1 MHIRLALP
9 CLTASLFAVM
19 ASAQTAT
26 TERFELSGSIVTL
39 NILPF
44 LQAEE
49 LDTLRFVGQS
59 QEALA
64 LFIPDGGGYAAM
76 ALAPADG
83 FVRDG
88 VPADSAIAMSGLPD
102 AAAARAAA
110 LRECNATRSG
120 GPACVVA
127 MEIAP
132 K

>member
-1 MHIRLALP
+1 MPIRLALP
-9 CLTASLFAVM
+9 VLVAMLMPMIAH
-19 ASAQTAT
+19 AQSAP
-26 TERFELSGSIVTL
+26 TERYELSGAVVTL

-44 LQAEE
+44 LREDEVA
-49 LDTLRFVGQS
+49 TLRLVGQS

-64 LFIPDGGGYAAM
+64 LFVPADGGYAAM

-83 FVRDG
+83 FIREG

-102 AAAARAAA
+102 AEAARAAA

-127 MEIAP
+127 MEITP
-132 K
+132 R